1 LNPYIQSILLGIVEG
16 LTEFL
21 PVSST
26 AHLRISEALM
36 KIPLDDAYWKMYT
49 IVIQLGAIVALVLLF
64 LTRIVEFF
72 RTFPK
77 GESGTRTWLN
87 HPISLTLIAFAVT
100 SVPSLLLHKW
110 SDKHLGSITV
120 IAVAMLVGGIV
131 MWVIDSWSN
140 RHEPNTLDVEDMSL
154 GQAIWIGFCQTF
166 SAVFPGTS
174 RSMSTIAA
182 GQMVGLDRPAALE
195 FSFLLSI
202 PTMVAATGWD
212 FVKEVYFNKAVG
224 PDGVSVGHVVMTSE
238 RWIVLLIGL
247 VVSFIVALGVV
258 EWFLMWVRK
267 HGFTMFAI
275 YRIILGVAL
284 LIWGAKFIGS

>member
-1 LNPYIQSILLGIVEG
+1 MSVYIQSILLGIVEG

-26 AHLRISEALM
+26 AHLRITEALM

-49 IVIQLGAIVALVLLF
+49 IVIQLGAILALMLLF
-64 LTRIVEFF
+64 LSRIVDFM
-72 RTFPK
+72 RTFPQ
-77 GESGTRTWLN
+77 GENRDRTWLN
-87 HPISLTLIAFAVT
+87 HPISLTLIAFAFT

-110 SDKHLGSITV
+110 SDKHLGSIT
-120 IAVAMLVGGIV
+120 AMALALLIGGIV
-131 MWVIDSWSN
+131 MWVIDYWAE
-140 RHEPNTLDVEDMSL
+140 RRDADVTDIEQMTLF
-154 GQAIWIGFCQTF
+154 QAIWIGICQTL

-182 GQMVGLDRPAALE
+182 GQLVSLDRPTALA

-202 PTMVAATGWD
+202 PTMFAATCWD
-212 FVKEVYFNKAVG
+212 LLKEIHPSKAAIAAG
-224 PDGVSVGHVVMTSE
+224 TAAHVVMNGE

-258 EWFLMWVRK
+258 EWFLQWVRK
-267 HGFTMFAI
+267 HGFALFAI
-275 YRIILGVAL
+275 YRILLGIAL
-284 LIWGAKFIGS
+284 LIWGWKIMAS